1 MLLLTFVLDQVKL
14 LDCLAVLRLFSS
26 RPDFDSG
33 PFIRFVL
40 SVANLQSLPLLEGN
54 LWSKNLVENNLFYWF
69 SQHLPII
76 TIH

>member
-14 LDCLAVLRLFSS
+14 LGCLAVLRLFSS

-33 PFIRFVL
+33 SFIRFVL
-40 SVANLQSLPLLEGN
+40 NVANLSLPLLEGN
-54 LWSKNLVENNLFYWF
+54 LWSKNLVGNNLFCWF